1 MLMTVS
7 LNAIDSKMV
16 AWNVNLDSG
25 KGDFAGL
32 NPVEIAD
39 ARISFL
45 SEVQGSSIKFRVPT

>member
-1 MLMTVS
+1 
-7 LNAIDSKMV
+7 MV

-25 KGDFAGL
+25 KGDFADL